1 MQNRSADKRKEKRI
15 AHLCEVQC
23 EGASVGRLNTR
34 INDLS
39 LSGVFIDSMT
49 CFPVGSI
56 LKLRFRLQDTE
67 IAASA
72 EVRYC
77 MPQIGMGVK
86 FLDLTE
92 EARRIIEEV
101 VEQKLKA

>member
-1 MQNRSADKRKEKRI
+1 MQNRSAEKRREKRI
-15 AHLCEVQC
+15 AYLCEVEC

-39 LSGVFIDSMT
+39 SSGVFIDSMT

-56 LKLRFRLQDTE
+56 LKLKFRLQDSE
-67 IAASA
+67 INASA

-86 FLDLTE
+86 FIELPDH
-92 EARRIIEEV
+92 ARQMIEDIV
-101 VEQKLKA
+101 QGKLKA